1 LLSGLLDSLLDSLLG
16 SLPSFTPDHQAKLEL
31 PFTLGELQSA
41 VKAPAASKAHGLDS
55 LSYEFYKAT
64 FGMVDLPLLD
74 DLNAMLN
81 RGLLSPSLGLGVVRL
96 LTKMFVARL
105 LPLLPGAAGVVWP
118 PSAARSDVAVVLAV
132 TTFTTWAWAIM
143 SSLLVLAPHVLQAR
157 VFRTAPFSPSSK

>member
-1 LLSGLLDSLLDSLLG
+1 MFPSRLSGLLDSLLDSL
-16 SLPSFTPDHQAKLEL
+16 PSFSSDHQAKLEL
-31 PFTLGELQSA
+31 LFTLGELQSE
-41 VKAPAASKAHGLDS
+41 VKAPAASKAHGL
-55 LSYEFYKAT
+55 YKTT

-81 RGLLSPSLGLGVVRL
+81 RCLLSPSLGLGVVWL

-132 TTFTTWAWAIM
+132 TTFTTRAWAIM
-143 SSLLVLAPHVLQAR
+143 SSLLVLAPHVFQAR
-157 VFRTAPFSPSSK
+157 VFRAAPFSPSSK